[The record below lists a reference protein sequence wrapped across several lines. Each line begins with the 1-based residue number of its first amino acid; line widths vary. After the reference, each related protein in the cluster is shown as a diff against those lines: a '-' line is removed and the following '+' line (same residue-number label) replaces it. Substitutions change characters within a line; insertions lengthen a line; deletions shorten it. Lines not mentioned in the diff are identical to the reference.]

1 LSEPA
6 PASALPDHDGPTVRR
21 PGAQIIPR
29 PHDRRPGGPPPW
41 AELPAERRRP
51 SVADVRAALAV
62 TRSPR
67 RSVLE
72 GTGTR
77 PSAVLAALYDDA
89 DGLATVVLT
98 RRSAHLRSH
107 RGEVSFPGGGAE
119 PGDAD
124 LVATAIREANEEV
137 GLDPA
142 AVEIIGEID
151 HLQTVTSRSYIVP
164 FVGALTGRPELAA
177 SPDEVA
183 AILHVSLAELLDPAI
198 YHQERWGLPPLE
210 HPISF
215 FELDGDT
222 VWGATATMLRNLL
235 ELVTATATA
244 PTRDTF

>member
-1 LSEPA
+1 M
-6 PASALPDHDGPTVRR
+6 
-21 PGAQIIPR
+21 
-29 PHDRRPGGPPPW
+29 
-41 AELPAERRRP
+41 
-51 SVADVRAALAV
+51 RAALAER
-62 TRSPR
+62 RSPR

-98 RRSAHLRSH
+98 RRSANLRAH

-119 PGDAD
+119 PGDQD
-124 LVATAIREANEEV
+124 LVATATREAFEEV

-142 AVEIIGEID
+142 TVEIIGEID

-164 FVGALTGRPELAA
+164 FVGALAGRPELAP

-198 YHQERWGLPPLE
+198 YHQEQWGLPPLE

-222 VWGATATMLRNLL
+222 VWGATAAMLRNLL
-235 ELVTATATA
+235 ELVTLTAGA

>member
-1 LSEPA
+1 M
-6 PASALPDHDGPTVRR
+6 
-21 PGAQIIPR
+21 
-29 PHDRRPGGPPPW
+29 
-41 AELPAERRRP
+41 
-51 SVADVRAALAV
+51 
-62 TRSPR
+62 
-67 RSVLE
+67 LE

-98 RRSAHLRSH
+98 RRSAHLRAH

-119 PGDAD
+119 SGDAD
-124 LVATAIREANEEV
+124 LVSTATREAHEEV

-164 FVGALTGRPELAA
+164 FVGALAGRPDLVA
-177 SPDEVA
+177 SESEVA
-183 AILHVSLAELLDPAI
+183 AILHVTLAELLDPTI

-222 VWGATATMLRNLL
+222 VWGATAAMLRNLL
-235 ELVTATATA
+235 ELVTSTTPPA
-244 PTRDTF
+244 PGRDTF

>member
-1 LSEPA
+1 M
-6 PASALPDHDGPTVRR
+6 
-21 PGAQIIPR
+21 
-29 PHDRRPGGPPPW
+29 
-41 AELPAERRRP
+41 
-51 SVADVRAALAV
+51 RAALAV

-107 RGEVSFPGGGAE
+107 RGEVSFPGGGVE

-124 LVATAIREANEEV
+124 LVATAVREAHEEV

-164 FVGALTGRPELAA
+164 FVGALPGRPELAP
-177 SPDEVA
+177 SPAEVA
-183 AILHVSLAELLDPAI
+183 AILHVTLAELLDPAI

-235 ELVTATATA
+235 ELVTATATT

>member
-1 LSEPA
+1 M
-6 PASALPDHDGPTVRR
+6 
-21 PGAQIIPR
+21 
-29 PHDRRPGGPPPW
+29 
-41 AELPAERRRP
+41 
-51 SVADVRAALAV
+51 RAALSV

-77 PSAVLAALYDDA
+77 PSAVLAALYDDV

-124 LVATAIREANEEV
+124 LVATAVREAHEEV
-137 GLDPA
+137 SLDPA

-164 FVGALTGRPELAA
+164 FVGALTGRPELAPNPA
-177 SPDEVA
+177 EVA
-183 AILHVSLAELLDPAI
+183 AILHVTLAELLDPAI
-198 YHQERWGLPPLE
+198 YHQERWG
-210 HPISF
+210 S
-215 FELDGDT
+215 
-222 VWGATATMLRNLL
+222 GAAGTSHLVLR
-235 ELVTATATA
+235 VG
-244 PTRDTF
+244 R